1 MEDEQII
8 ALYWDRS
15 EDAIRETN
23 FKYGPYCENISYG
36 ILRNRED
43 SKECVSDTW
52 LRAWNTMPPQ
62 KPTYLSLFLAK
73 IVRNLSLDRYRK
85 GHAVFRG
92 SGQTA
97 LVYEE
102 LEEAI
107 PSLQSGE
114 QLADT
119 LEIRDS
125 LERFLDG
132 LPLQQRQIFLLRY
145 WYVHTPKEIGQQ
157 LGIRQ
162 QKINNML
169 YELRK
174 KLKKHL
180 EQEGIWL

>member
-8 ALYWDRS
+8 ALYWERS
-15 EDAIRETN
+15 EDAIRETS

-36 ILRNRED
+36 IVRNRED
-43 SKECVSDTW
+43 AKECVSDTW

-62 KPTYLSLFLAK
+62 KPNYLSLFLAK
-73 IVRNLSLDRYRK
+73 IVRNLSLDRYRSV
-85 GHAVFRG
+85 HALFRG
-92 SGQTA
+92 GNQIA

-107 PSLQSGE
+107 PSNE
-114 QLADT
+114 TEEKLADSM
-119 LEIRDS
+119 EIRDA

-132 LPLQQRQIFLLRY
+132 LPLQQRQVFLLRY
-145 WYVHTPKEIGQQ
+145 WYVHTPKEIGAQ

-162 QKINNML
+162 QKVNNML

-174 KLKKHL
+174 KLKVHL
-180 EQEGIWL
+180 EKEGIWL